1 MSYKKLI
8 NEIKSKRVRQVIG
21 EKMTPSQRA
30 KELGGKSLAQVAEKT
45 EQSERTLINWFNN
58 PKKRKLFEIVCR
70 GVNKEE
76 EVIWKN

>member
-1 MSYKKLI
+1 
-8 NEIKSKRVRQVIG
+8 
-21 EKMTPSQRA
+21 MTPSQRA
-30 KELGGKSLAQVAEKT
+30 KELGCKSLAQVAEKT